1 MTERG
6 LLLPLICNG
15 CGRELAG
22 GPNALVYVCLECG
35 EATHMGDPGVVYR
48 VVHVRAGPAFSG
60 PRVYAPFWRL
70 AGRVTLLVDDEKK
83 RRVYQNVKPLGPL
96 FFPAFWSPKAAYVDD
111 LTLRYAGAQDRI
123 ELQESQEPVLD
134 GVRDPRTL
142 PEMARLTWLAYLD
155 RFADVSGLE
164 VEFQVES
171 VTYAAVPFFTAQGG
185 FRDGVLGIQLPAG
198 YFSGHGL
205 SPGAGRGRLP

>member
-1 MTERG
+1 MTERA
-6 LLLPLICNG
+6 LLLPLVCKG
-15 CGRELAG
+15 CGRALAG
-22 GPNALVYVCLECG
+22 GPDALVYVCTGCR
-35 EATHMGDPGVVYR
+35 EATYMGDPGAAYR

-83 RRVYQNVKPLGPL
+83 RRIYQNVKPLGPL
-96 FFPAFWSPKAAYVDD
+96 LFPAFWSPKAAYFDN

-123 ELQESQEPVLD
+123 ELEESGEPVLD
-134 GVRDPRTL
+134 GVRDPRVL

-155 RFADVSGLE
+155 RFADVSGLD

-171 VTYAAVPFFTAQGG
+171 VTYAGVPFFPAQGG
-185 FRDGVLGIQLPAG
+185 FRDGILGIQLPTG
-198 YFSGHGL
+198 YFSGRG
-205 SPGAGRGRLP
+205 PGP